1 MERAEKKM
9 GGVPGKQALTIA
21 GLPWNYFLVISVI
34 VLGGAY
40 LGIVPKGMIGAFP
53 LTMVIGGI
61 LDEIG
66 NRTPI
71 VKDYFGGGPMVVIF
85 GTAAL
90 SLSILPE
97 ASVEIMRNFT
107 KGEGFLTFFIAALI
121 TGSILGM
128 DRNLLLKA
136 AVRYFPAIFGGLVC
150 AFLFVGFGG
159 MLIGFGFKEALIYVG
174 IPIMGGGMGAGAV
187 PISEIFAETLG
198 TDPTTVLSKLVPALA
213 LGNAM
218 AIVAAGFLNKLGKI
232 RPELTGNG
240 NLMVDKNHEF
250 DFDNKIADAPIEYV
264 NLGYGVL
271 LSTTFL
277 FIGRALA
284 KVIPIHYYALMI
296 ISVAIVKALNI
307 MPHKLTVACHQWY
320 QVIIKNFTPAVLV
333 GIGVAYTDINAI
345 IDALSIQYV
354 VLVAFTVAGA
364 IIGSGFV
371 GRLVGFHFIESA
383 LTAGLCMANMGGTG
397 DVAVLGAS
405 NRMELMP
412 FAQISSR
419 IGGAIIIII
428 ATFLIGLVV

>member
-1 MERAEKKM
+1 MEQKSLNIKNEQSIK
-9 GGVPGKQALTIA
+9 IA
-21 GLPWNYFLVISVI
+21 GLDWKYFMMIAIV

-40 LGIVPKGMIGAFP
+40 LGVVPKGMIGAFP

-71 VKDYFGGGPMVVIF
+71 IKDYFGGGPMVVIF

-97 ASVEIMRNFT
+97 SAVEIMKNFT

-128 DRNLLLKA
+128 DRKLLMKA
-136 AVRYFPAIFGGLVC
+136 SVRYFPAILGGLVC
-150 AFLFVGFGG
+150 ASLFVGVGG
-159 MLIGFGFKEALIYVG
+159 VLIGYGFKEAILYIAV
-174 IPIMGGGMGAGAV
+174 PIMGGGMGAGAI
-187 PISEIFAETLG
+187 PISEIFSQTLG
-198 TDPTTVLSKLVPALA
+198 TDPTSVLSKLVPALA

-232 RPELTGNG
+232 KPSLSGEGK
-240 NLMVDKNHEF
+240 LMVDKKNEF
-250 DFDNKIADAPIEYV
+250 DFNDNITNQPITYK
-264 NLGYGVL
+264 NIGFGILI
-271 LSTTFL
+271 STAFL
-277 FIGRALA
+277 IIGRALA
-284 KVIPIHYYALMI
+284 KVIPVHYYALMI
-296 ISVAIVKALNI
+296 ISVAIVKALDI
-307 MPHKLTVACHQWY
+307 IPERYTVACYQWY
-320 QVIIKNFTPAVLV
+320 QVIVKNFTPAVLV

-345 IDALSIQYV
+345 IGALSIQYV
-354 VLVAFTVAGA
+354 VLVAFTVTGA
-364 IIGSGFV
+364 IIGSGLV
-371 GRLVGFHFIESA
+371 GKLVGFYFIESA

-405 NRMELMP
+405 KRMELMP

-419 IGGAIIIII
+419 LGGAIIILI
-428 ATFLIGLVV
+428 ATFLIGVFS